1 MEQTRKRR
9 AEKDS
14 TVATLPKMRGRPTL
28 LGINLDRKVQVY
40 LRKIR
45 EGVNRVSVTAATGI
59 LLKYGRT
66 KLAEYGG
73 PVLLN
78 KHCPHLLL
86 NLWDLSRGSLPLQV
100 HRSQF

>member
-1 MEQTRKRR
+1 MRKRR

-14 TVATLPKMRGRPTL
+14 TVATLSKMRGRPTL

-78 KHCPHLLL
+78 KHCP
-86 NLWDLSRGSLPLQV
+86 RLPPEPMGFVQRRATTESTQKPIL
-100 HRSQF
+100 RR

>member
-45 EGVNRVSVTAATGI
+45 EGVIVSVTAATGI

-86 NLWDLSRGSLPLQV
+86 NLWDLSRGRLPLQV